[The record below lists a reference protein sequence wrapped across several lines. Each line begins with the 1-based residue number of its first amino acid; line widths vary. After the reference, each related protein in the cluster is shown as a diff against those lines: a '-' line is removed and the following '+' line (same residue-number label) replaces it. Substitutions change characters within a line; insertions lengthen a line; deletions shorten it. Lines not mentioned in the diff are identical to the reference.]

1 MKSGHTI
8 QLLLSWMITWIS
20 AKFQALGML
29 LLCLLFLMFID
40 YITGMLASRKEGI
53 DHPDDVSYG
62 WRSQKGFWG
71 IIKKTGCWMV
81 IASAFSVDEL
91 LLHSAKS
98 LGITYPGNLY
108 LGVFVTV
115 WYSLNEVLSII
126 ENAGRMGVPIPQ
138 KLKTSCLM
146 RCQIPCIFQSALL
159 WDNSCFPFLY
169 YCNKNKKSQ
178 VYRPF
183 QAEIYYAAPVPDV
196 YDNLLIPHILFPS
209 VFLLISFIF
218 YPGKHHRR
226 LKNPIF
232 HICVNTSLTFLY
244 RTFY

>member
-115 WYSLNEVLSII
+115 SVLSAD
-126 ENAGRMGVPIPQ
+126 AGNVAGKPP
-138 KLKTSCLM
+138 KSGTSGYA
-146 RCQIPCIFQSALL
+146 QGG
-159 WDNSCFPFLY
+159 
-169 YCNKNKKSQ
+169 
-178 VYRPF
+178 
-183 QAEIYYAAPVPDV
+183 AESTV
-196 YDNLLIPHILFPS
+196 
-209 VFLLISFIF
+209 
-218 YPGKHHRR
+218 
-226 LKNPIF
+226 
-232 HICVNTSLTFLY
+232 
-244 RTFY
+244 

>member
-1 MKSGHTI
+1 MKSEHTI

-20 AKFQALGML
+20 AKFQAFGML

-71 IIKKTGCWMV
+71 IIKKIGSWMV

-138 KLKTSCLM
+138 KLKTYISILKKEINDE
-146 RCQIPCIFQSALL
+146 RQPSS
-159 WDNSCFPFLY
+159 NSFGVVS
-169 YCNKNKKSQ
+169 K
-178 VYRPF
+178 
-183 QAEIYYAAPVPDV
+183 I
-196 YDNLLIPHILFPS
+196 
-209 VFLLISFIF
+209 
-218 YPGKHHRR
+218 
-226 LKNPIF
+226 
-232 HICVNTSLTFLY
+232 
-244 RTFY
+244 

>member
-138 KLKTSCLM
+138 ELKTYISILKKKLM
-146 RCQIPCIFQSALL
+146 IKTAFQQFIWCSIQNLTQS
-159 WDNSCFPFLY
+159 DQNI
-169 YCNKNKKSQ
+169 KSTG
-178 VYRPF
+178 F
-183 QAEIYYAAPVPDV
+183 M
-196 YDNLLIPHILFPS
+196 
-209 VFLLISFIF
+209 
-218 YPGKHHRR
+218 
-226 LKNPIF
+226 PIF
-232 HICVNTSLTFLY
+232 KITVMTTEYS
-244 RTFY
+244 

>member
-62 WRSQKGFWG
+62 WRSQKGFSG

-138 KLKTSCLM
+138 KLKTYIS
-146 RCQIPCIFQSALL
+146 IVNYSATSYQS
-159 WDNSCFPFLY
+159 
-169 YCNKNKKSQ
+169 
-178 VYRPF
+178 
-183 QAEIYYAAPVPDV
+183 I
-196 YDNLLIPHILFPS
+196 
-209 VFLLISFIF
+209 
-218 YPGKHHRR
+218 
-226 LKNPIF
+226 
-232 HICVNTSLTFLY
+232 
-244 RTFY
+244 

>member
-62 WRSQKGFWG
+62 WHSQKGFWG

-115 WYSLNEVLSII
+115 WYSLNEVLSIMKMPA
-126 ENAGRMGVPIPQ
+126 E
-138 KLKTSCLM
+138 
-146 RCQIPCIFQSALL
+146 
-159 WDNSCFPFLY
+159 WEFPFLR
-169 YCNKNKKSQ
+169 NL
-178 VYRPF
+178 RHTFPF
-183 QAEIYYAAPVPDV
+183 
-196 YDNLLIPHILFPS
+196 
-209 VFLLISFIF
+209 
-218 YPGKHHRR
+218 
-226 LKNPIF
+226 
-232 HICVNTSLTFLY
+232 
-244 RTFY
+244 

>member
-20 AKFQALGML
+20 AKFQAFGML

-81 IASAFSVDEL
+81 ITSAFSVDEL

-138 KLKTSCLM
+138 KLKTYISIL
-146 RCQIPCIFQSALL
+146 
-159 WDNSCFPFLY
+159 
-169 YCNKNKKSQ
+169 KK
-178 VYRPF
+178 
-183 QAEIYYAAPVPDV
+183 EINDK
-196 YDNLLIPHILFPS
+196 D
-209 VFLLISFIF
+209 
-218 YPGKHHRR
+218 
-226 LKNPIF
+226 
-232 HICVNTSLTFLY
+232 SLPAIHLV
-244 RTFY
+244 